1 MKHALIML
9 VGPIFVIFRHA
20 SVSSTY
26 PCQSVNPSV
35 RKSVTLLKLLE
46 SKGTHDD
53 LSCCSELPE
62 SKDGNASGVHE
73 ALDAR
78 AINMKA

>member
-1 MKHALIML
+1 M
-9 VGPIFVIFRHA
+9 
-20 SVSSTY
+20 
-26 PCQSVNPSV
+26 SV
-35 RKSVTLLKLLE
+35 RSLVRPSVTLLKLLE

-78 AINMKA
+78 AINMKAEMLENQF